1 MTQLPE
7 RNLISYTGRKG
18 QALPC
23 RPLVILKVLA
33 RKIPVRKPAYRRMVR
48 ASSLLLTNN
57 YYKVIINKY
66 KFDYSEWEHR

>member
-1 MTQLPE
+1 MTQLPG

-23 RPLVILKVLA
+23 RPFVILKVLA

-48 ASSLLLTNN
+48 AGSLLLRMIFFM
-57 YYKVIINKY
+57 YIDLNKFE
-66 KFDYSEWEHR
+66 KLI